1 MTPGSAG
8 IPPALTDVDI
18 VRIGHKGD
26 GETADGMYVPFT
38 VPGDRVRVEGE
49 GDHAKPVELLSP
61 GPSRASPPCRHFGIC
76 GGCVLQHV
84 EQIAYR
90 EWKREQVMLA
100 LAQRG
105 IVDIDIAPLIPVA
118 PRTRRRAVLTGR
130 FVHDEI
136 MIGFQE
142 RGTHFICNMVECHV
156 LHPDLFALVEPLRK
170 HLVGILP
177 EHGRAEIDITRTDSG
192 LDMTLGLPRVEIDG
206 ALRTRLADFAAKLNL
221 VRLTVNNELVAQ
233 SRPPVIRWFGAEVT
247 PPPGSFLQAVPE
259 AEATL
264 QELVVANVGKTKRV
278 ADLFCGAGAFT
289 FALAK
294 QTAVAAYDS
303 ETDAVAALT
312 LAARNAQGFKPI
324 TAERRDL
331 FRRPLLEH
339 ELNAFDA
346 VVIDPP
352 RSGAKTQTEHL
363 AKSKVRRLVM
373 VSCNPAT
380 FARDAR
386 ILIDGGYALTRVT
399 PIDQFLWSAHI
410 ELVALFERK

>member
-1 MTPGSAG
+1 MTTTEEPRHTHTVE
-8 IPPALTDVDI
+8 IL
-18 VRIGHKGD
+18 RIGHKGD
-26 GETADGMYVPFT
+26 GETADGLYVPFT

-49 GDHAKPVELLSP
+49 GDHAKAVELIAP
-61 GPSRASPPCRHFGIC
+61 GPARTPPPCKHFTVC

-84 EQIAYR
+84 EEGAYR
-90 EWKREQVMLA
+90 AWKREQVTLA

-105 IVDIDIAPLIPVA
+105 IAGIEIAPLIPVA

-130 FVHDEI
+130 FVHDAI

-142 RGTHFICNMVECHV
+142 RGTHFICDMAECHV

-177 EHGRAEIDITRTDSG
+177 TQGRAEIDITRTDNG
-192 LDMTLGLPRVEIDG
+192 IDMTLGLPRVEIDG
-206 ALRTRLADFAAKLNL
+206 ALRTRLATFAATLGL
-221 VRLTVNNELVAQ
+221 VRLTVNGELVAQ
-233 SRPPVIRWFGAEVT
+233 TQPPVIRWAGAEVT

-259 AEATL
+259 AERAL
-264 QELVVANVGKTKRV
+264 QYLVVAGVGKAKRV
-278 ADLFCGAGAFT
+278 ADLFAGCGAFT

-294 QTAVAAYDS
+294 HAAVAAYDS
-303 ETDAVAALT
+303 ETDAIAALNA
-312 LAARNAQGFKPI
+312 AARNAQGLKPI

-346 VVIDPP
+346 VVLDPP
-352 RSGAKTQTEHL
+352 RSGAKTQVEHV
-363 AKSKVRRLVM
+363 AKSKVPRLVM
-373 VSCNPAT
+373 VSCSPAT

-399 PIDQFLWSAHI
+399 PVDQFLWSAHI